1 MRISD
6 WSSDVCSSDLA
17 FGPVE
22 LDLAVVA
29 VPAHRK
35 MAVARER
42 AIFDAVGDEFV
53 DRERQRLRRFVV
65 ELDLGTGDGGEPFG
79 RYARQFEFA
88 ADGAAEL
95 DAADRAAYEPLLR
108 VGQRAP
114 TAGDTVLQTLE

>member
-88 ADGAAEL
+88 ADDAAAL
-95 DAADRAAYEPLLR
+95 DAADRAADEHLLR
-108 VGQRAP
+108 VGTRAH
-114 TAGDTVLQTLE
+114 TIGRASCRDR